1 MPTILITGANRGLG
15 LEFTNQYLGAGWRV
29 HACCRQPSSADEL
42 NKLAGDHPDL
52 LRVHE
57 LDVADFSQ
65 IDQLAEELRGEKI
78 DVLLNNAGVF
88 GPKVSEGD
96 NRQSFGTVDYNIWF
110 DVFRTNTMAPVK
122 MAEAFVEHVASS
134 DLKKIVVI
142 SSVVGSIADTE
153 AGYYAYGTSKA
164 GVSKAFTT
172 LALDVE
178 GRGIGVGVFCPGWV
192 PTQMGGP
199 MGDVDIKDSIAGLRT
214 RIDEIRPGR
223 VPGFRRYN
231 NDALNW

>member
-1 MPTILITGANRGLG
+1 MPTLLITGANRGLG
-15 LEFTNQYLGAGWRV
+15 LEFTRQYLDLGWRV
-29 HACCRQPSSADEL
+29 HACCRQPLSADAL
-42 NKLAGDHPDL
+42 NAFATEHPDIL
-52 LRVHE
+52 SIHR
-57 LDVADFSQ
+57 LDVSDFDQ
-65 IDQLAEELRGEKI
+65 IDQLADQLRDEKI

-96 NRQSFGTVDYNIWF
+96 NRQSFGTIDYDIWY

-122 MAEAFVEHVASS
+122 MAEAFIDHVASS

-142 SSVVGSIADTE
+142 SSLIGSITDTQ

-164 GVSKAFTT
+164 GVSKAFAT

-192 PTQMGGP
+192 PTEMGGP
-199 MGDVDIKDSIAGLRT
+199 MGDVAIENSIAGLRE
-214 RIDEIRPGR
+214 RIDDIRPGR
-223 VPGFRRYN
+223 IADFRRYN
-231 NDALNW
+231 NDLLSW